1 MQTIPARA
9 SRTSKRNTRLKYV
22 SVILI
27 ISCFFTL
34 PVFAA
39 ETNGDT
45 LSGIKDILQSF
56 ISIMS
61 RGWIILAALAGKMMS
76 NDRVFGAA
84 LHMDVYLRKIWNI
97 MKNFANF
104 ALIAFLLGSLVKS
117 LISKEDLKIKELVTK
132 TLIAGVLIQASRFMM
147 GALVDVSTV
156 AVSAI

>member
-1 MQTIPARA
+1 MQTTQARA
-9 SRTSKRNTRLKYV
+9 IRTHRRNTRLKYV

-34 PVFAA
+34 PVFAQG
-39 ETNGDT
+39 TSGDT
-45 LSGIKDILQSF
+45 LSWIKDILQSF

-61 RGWIILAALAGKMMS
+61 RWRILLAALAGKMMS

-104 ALIAFLLGSLVKS
+104 ALIAFLLGTLVKN
-117 LISKEDLKIKELVTK
+117 LLAKIDEKY
-132 TLIAGVLIQASRFMM
+132 S
-147 GALVDVSTV
+147 
-156 AVSAI
+156 